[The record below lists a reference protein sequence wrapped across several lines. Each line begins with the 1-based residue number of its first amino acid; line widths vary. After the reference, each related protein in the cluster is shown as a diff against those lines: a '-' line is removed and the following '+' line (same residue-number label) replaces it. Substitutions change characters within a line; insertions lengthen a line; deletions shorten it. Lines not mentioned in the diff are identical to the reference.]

1 MLATLLSITLMQCCA
16 VKWPF
21 IHEDFY
27 VDEKRHCECTMINL
41 IQSISNWIG
50 IGIVIKPKRVTR

>member
-27 VDEKRHCECTMINL
+27 VDEKRHCDKTQACDK
-41 IQSISNWIG
+41 IG
-50 IGIVIKPKRVTR
+50 S